1 MLDIDHVAQMIPL
14 IIDYILDYNKA
25 EIKILS
31 HILQLD
37 ENCVRK
43 ALKIL
48 EKHGI
53 LECQYFKK
61 EHFDE
66 KIAKTLG
73 ISNLSDFN
81 FEDNINSID

>member
-1 MLDIDHVAQMIPL
+1 MENQIHNFNPKVL
-14 IIDYILDYNKA
+14 I
-25 EIKILS
+25 
-31 HILQLD
+31 
-37 ENCVRK
+37 V
-43 ALKIL
+43 
-48 EKHGI
+48 
-53 LECQYFKK
+53 